1 MKRRGFT
8 LIELMVVLAIV
19 GIMAAVAYPSFH
31 RYVVRSK
38 RAQAQALLQQL
49 MQQQERYYSQNNRYI
64 VFSAGASDPQQ
75 KLFRWWSGNSAADS
89 AYELAGL
96 PCADTTIAQCVQ
108 LTATPGTANVDSRFR
123 DEDCGVLGLTSRGDR
138 SASAER
144 APAGDRAAPAG
155 VRCWP

>member
-1 MKRRGFT
+1 MKPRGFT

-19 GIMAAVAYPSFH
+19 GILAAIAYPSFH
-31 RYVVRSK
+31 RYIVRSK
-38 RAQAQALLQQL
+38 RAQAQGLLLQL
-49 MQQQERYYSQNNRYI
+49 MQQQERYYSRNNSYI

-123 DEDCGVLGLTSRGDR
+123 DDDCGVLALTSTGER
-138 SASAER
+138 SASGER
-144 APAGDRAAPAG
+144 AADGKTAAGA
-155 VRCWP
+155 RCWP

>member
-1 MKRRGFT
+1 MKPRGFT

-19 GIMAAVAYPSFH
+19 GILAAMAYPSFH
-31 RYVVRSK
+31 RYIVRSK
-38 RAQAQALLQQL
+38 RAQAPGLLLQL
-49 MQQQERYYSQNNRYI
+49 MQQQERYYSRNNSYI

-123 DEDCGVLGLTSRGDR
+123 DDDCGVLALTSTGER
-138 SASAER
+138 SASGER
-144 APAGDRAAPAG
+144 AADGKTAAGA
-155 VRCWP
+155 RCWP

>member
-1 MKRRGFT
+1 MKPRGFT

-19 GIMAAVAYPSFH
+19 GILAAIAYPSFH
-31 RYVVRSK
+31 RYIVRSK
-38 RAQAQALLQQL
+38 RAQAQGLLLQL
-49 MQQQERYYSQNNRYI
+49 MQQQERYYSRNNSYI

-123 DEDCGVLGLTSRGDR
+123 DDECGVLALTSTGER
-138 SASAER
+138 SASGER
-144 APAGDRAAPAG
+144 AADGKTAAGA
-155 VRCWP
+155 RCWP